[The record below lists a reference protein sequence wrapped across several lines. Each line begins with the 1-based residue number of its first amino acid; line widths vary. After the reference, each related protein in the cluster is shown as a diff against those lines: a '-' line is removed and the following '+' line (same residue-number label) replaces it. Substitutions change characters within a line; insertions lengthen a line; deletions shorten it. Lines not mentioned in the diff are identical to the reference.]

1 MATPTSDRPESQRR
15 RLPKL
20 IPPEPAAG
28 SSDDTPRTAM
38 SDESARQRRRT
49 QQRLAR
55 EQTPDLKETVLPPRR
70 QDVTQIVIRNLTKI
84 FFFFL
89 FIVDFLATTSRTIWR
104 TTNNE
109 ASKSSSTCAIL
120 VSSLVSLVFI
130 SSTSFSTIDLN
141 YHLSLHSCTASK
153 TKWSFNDRK
162 STAKQHCLIF
172 FFPARTPARAPRKVL
187 PHLVSTSRIRVGE
200 LQRIWSQQI
209 LLSVETFSREK
220 RSEAEVRFGNRTGT
234 SPFGVGFTDQQTFH
248 QQTAEV
254 LKRYTVQVARQT
266 HGVFQRI
273 FTFIHGI
280 NSGYALWFCI
290 FAYVFTQ
297 SNAYAF
303 FDTYRS
309 IALISHVLF
318 YLFLALCIVDVLDR

>member
-20 IPPEPAAG
+20 IPSEPAAG

-55 EQTPDLKETVLPPRR
+55 QQTPDLKETVLPPMR
-70 QDVTQIVIRNLTKI
+70 QDVIQTFIRDLPEI
-84 FFFFL
+84 YFFFF
-89 FIVDFLATTSRTIWR
+89 IADFLAATCRTIGRTTS
-104 TTNNE
+104 NE
-109 ASKSSSTCAIL
+109 TSKSSSTCAIL
-120 VSSLVSLVFI
+120 VSSPTSLVFI
-130 SSTSFSTIDLN
+130 SSTSFSTLDLN

-153 TKWSFNDRK
+153 TKWSLKDRK
-162 STAKQHCLIF
+162 STAKQHYLIF
-172 FFPARTPARAPRKVL
+172 FFPARTRVRALRKVL
-187 PHLVSTSRIRVGE
+187 QHLVSTSRIRVSE
-200 LQRIWSQQI
+200 LQRICSEQI
-209 LLSVETFSREK
+209 FLSVETFTREK

-234 SPFGVGFTDQQTFH
+234 SPFGIGFTDQQTFH